1 MFYRAQVKA
10 QVTVRLRVSLLLGNS
25 EHKIEEKYSK
35 KETSVNLARIVNK
48 DFLKMGKNSRNWQK
62 ERHQIRLRNRSEYNH
77 NNRQCK

>member
-10 QVTVRLRVSLLLGNS
+10 QVRVRFRVSLLLSNS

-48 DFLKMGKNSRNWQK
+48 DFFKMGKK
-62 ERHQIRLRNRSEYNH
+62 L
-77 NNRQCK
+77 

>member
-62 ERHQIRLRNRSEYNH
+62 ERHKKTGYNF
-77 NNRQCK
+77 K